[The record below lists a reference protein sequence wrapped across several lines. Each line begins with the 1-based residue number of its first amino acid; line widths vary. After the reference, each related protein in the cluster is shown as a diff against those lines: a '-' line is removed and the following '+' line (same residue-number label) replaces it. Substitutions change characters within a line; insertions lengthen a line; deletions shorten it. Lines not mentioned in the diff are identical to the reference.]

1 MTPAPD
7 PRDHAA
13 LQDIAVRFQSGD
25 IEGADA
31 AAAAFLAQPLP
42 SERQLPG
49 LIWRATCA
57 NRRGD
62 FAAAREKLAAY
73 LPAAVRKEAAFRIPR
88 DAPKPAPLALRNA
101 THFVGKKAVDDYLA
115 SLSAQDMK
123 SALAAAGK
131 AGVRCTTLV
140 KVGSVAAVIAD
151 TAQKD
156 KFDMIVM
163 GSKGRSAFKDLLIGS
178 VAQRVSALATVPVLL
193 VK

>member
-1 MTPAPD
+1 MKFLVAVD
-7 PRDHAA
+7 GSKNA
-13 LQDIAVRFQSGD
+13 LKAVKTAIDLAKRLGGESSEIA
-25 IEGADA
+25 
-31 AAAAFLAQPLP
+31 
-42 SERQLPG
+42 
-49 LIWRATCA
+49 LISVH
-57 NRRGD
+57 D
-62 FAAAREKLAAY
+62 
-73 LPAAVRKEAAFRIPR
+73 
-88 DAPKPAPLALRNA
+88 DLALRNA